1 MNVIEN
7 YIIVDDD
14 DFNNILSTITIEGAL
29 GKVNIKAFSTPENG
43 LSYIHDE
50 HIKILKP
57 TILLLD
63 LNMPTLTGWE
73 FMEQYEKFNEEIID
87 RISVYILSSSV
98 DERDIDRAKGIKLI
112 KGFISKPLEAKSIL
126 AIANSNQ

>member
-1 MNVIEN
+1 MSVIEN

-14 DFNNILSTITIEGAL
+14 DFNNILSTITIEDAL
-29 GKVNIKAFSTPENG
+29 GKVDIKTFSMPENG
-43 LSYIHDE
+43 LAYIEDE
-50 HIKILKP
+50 YIRILKP

-73 FMEQYEKFNEEIID
+73 FMEQYEKFDGKITN

-98 DERDIDRAKGIKLI
+98 DERDIDRAKGSKFI
-112 KGFISKPLEAKSIL
+112 KGFISKPLEAKTIF
-126 AIANSNQ
+126 AIANE